1 MPSSVADGCLPQA
14 RRALRWKA
22 VANALRF
29 DSHIRAKVLAEMVFS
44 SCLNQGPHG
53 LPGNDPGLPKNIS
66 KFFKKSLKFRKGGPF
81 TDWTTGNPADL
92 LLRHEYDD
100 ERSPLDV

>member
-1 MPSSVADGCLPQA
+1 MPCP
-14 RRALRWKA
+14 RRAAPYRSKA
-22 VANALRF
+22 LANALRF
-29 DSHIRAKVLAEMVFS
+29 DSHIRAKVLADMVFS

-66 KFFKKSLKFRKGGPF
+66 KFFKKSLKFRKRGPF
-81 TDWTTGNPADL
+81 TDCTSGNPADL
-92 LLRHEYDD
+92 LLRPEYDD